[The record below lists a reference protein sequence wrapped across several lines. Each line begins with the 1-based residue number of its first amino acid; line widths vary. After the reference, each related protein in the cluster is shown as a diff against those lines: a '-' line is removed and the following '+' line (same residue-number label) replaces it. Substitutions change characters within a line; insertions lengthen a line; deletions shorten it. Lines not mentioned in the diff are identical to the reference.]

1 MKKCNF
7 LIAML
12 LCFLCVSCVER
23 YVKQAVPAQGHG
35 KVKLENVKDGK
46 YSQAMISQI
55 IEHFHLPANT
65 VVSDEDADAILFKSV
80 HGKDSV
86 FSDDVV
92 AIWRYYKRQGDIQE
106 IVTSHPL
113 ADLTWYTPNKNHGIA
128 MGIDSV
134 FAINDAKLFPFVDSL
149 IIVNGTIDALSPVYS
164 FIVNPNGEKVILL
177 PSNRGCI
184 GFTSEEG
191 LPICLS
197 FRQHADEEFYKFS
210 IVSVYDLDGKLVK
223 EMSFEGYEE

>member
-1 MKKCNF
+1 
-7 LIAML
+7 
-12 LCFLCVSCVER
+12 
-23 YVKQAVPAQGHG
+23 
-35 KVKLENVKDGK
+35 
-46 YSQAMISQI
+46 
-55 IEHFHLPANT
+55 
-65 VVSDEDADAILFKSV
+65 
-80 HGKDSV
+80 
-86 FSDDVV
+86 
-92 AIWRYYKRQGDIQE
+92 
-106 IVTSHPL
+106 
-113 ADLTWYTPNKNHGIA
+113 

-164 FIVNPNGEKVILL
+164 FIVNSNGEKVILL

-197 FRQHADEEFYKFS
+197 FRQHTDEEFDKFS
-210 IVSVYDLDGKLVK
+210 IVSVYDLNGKLVK